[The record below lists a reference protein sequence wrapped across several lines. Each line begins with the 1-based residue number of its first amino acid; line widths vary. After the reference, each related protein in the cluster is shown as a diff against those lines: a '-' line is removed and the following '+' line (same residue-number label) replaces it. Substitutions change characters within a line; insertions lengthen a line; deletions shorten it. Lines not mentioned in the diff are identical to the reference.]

1 MQKIVVYLYKIVF
14 HHNSMKFFR
23 TIDPENPGSW
33 IASTLASIEARYSI
47 WLTIHD
53 CHGLLF
59 YRNGS
64 PYLPDRGMHRNPFC
78 MTGRFLENGWNRR
91 CHEEC
96 AWNAETTA
104 QRAMRPF
111 LHHCW
116 KGVTELVVPIDRNGS
131 LLLLLYAG
139 TFRPPDG
146 NAPDCLTEEL
156 KAMYAALPPE
166 NEELFAELSSVL
178 QIFGQGIRHYLDRKP
193 NCGDIHS
200 DRRRKICRYI
210 EDHAHE
216 PVRLADL
223 ARSLHLSPVHCC
235 HQVRYHFGVSF
246 QQLLLKERM
255 IRACNL
261 LETTPLPQKT
271 IAAMVGCR
279 NEFYFNRLFSREF
292 GISPGEYRK
301 QKIKERSPQ
310 NVASIPFSDSRA

>member
-1 MQKIVVYLYKIVF
+1 MQKAVLYLYKIVF
-14 HHNSMKFFR
+14 HHKFMKFFD
-23 TIDPENPGSW
+23 TVDPGNPGKW
-33 IASTLASIEARYSI
+33 IASTLAGIETRYGI
-47 WLTIHD
+47 LLTIHD

-59 YRNGS
+59 HRDGS
-64 PYLPDRGMHRNPFC
+64 PYLPDRGMHRSPFC
-78 MTGRFLENGWNRR
+78 ITGRFQKEGWNRL

-104 QRAMRPF
+104 RRAMRPF

-116 KGVTELVVPIDRNGS
+116 KGVTELVVPVDRNGS

-146 NAPDCLTEEL
+146 RAPDSLPGEL
-156 KAMYAALPPE
+156 KKMYDLLPPE

-178 QIFGQGIRHYLDRKP
+178 QIFGQGIRHYLDREP
-193 NCGDIHS
+193 CHGDIHS
-200 DRRRKICRYI
+200 DRWRQISRFI

-216 PVRLADL
+216 PVGLADL
-223 ARSLHLSPVHCC
+223 ARTLHLSPVHCC
-235 HQVRYHFGVSF
+235 HQVRYHFGISF

-255 IRACNL
+255 IRACHL

-271 IAAMVGCR
+271 VAMMVGYR
-279 NEFYFNRLFSREF
+279 NEFYFNRLFSREL

-301 QKIKERSPQ
+301 RKIREQTAQ
-310 NVASIPFSDSRA
+310 NVASNPFSDSRA